1 MKDKSNYIMALLK
14 KGPNPK
20 ETYAINEGKVDT

>member
-1 MKDKSNYIMALLK
+1 MALLKK

-20 ETYAINEGKVDT
+20 ETYAINEGKADTWEPKNNN

>member
-1 MKDKSNYIMALLK
+1 MALLK

-20 ETYAINEGKVDT
+20 ETYAINEGKVDTWEPKNNN